1 MAKHKKKKSPPTPDP
16 EDSKKKENVEEKQ
29 DIPPTENVEPSKE
42 DARTEEEKSETKR
55 KLDKLFWLRIALA
68 VLAGTAATFLFDTI
82 EGEERRWTSIGF
94 MIVIF
99 IVSIGIAKGMN
110 LKLPKSDRK
119 KIITQALGSYI
130 FLYLFMWIVSYT
142 LVNVNTDTITSIP
155 FP

>member
-1 MAKHKKKKSPPTPDP
+1 LAKHKKNKSPPTPDP
-16 EDSKKKENVEEKQ
+16 DNSKEKENVEEKQ
-29 DIPPTENVEPSKE
+29 DTPPTEKVESSKE
-42 DARTEEEKSETKR
+42 DIRSEEEKSETKR

-68 VLAGTAATFLFDTI
+68 VLAGTAATFLFDSI

-99 IVSIGIAKGMN
+99 IISIGIAKSMN
-110 LKLPKSDRK
+110 MKLPKSDRK
-119 KIITQALGSYI
+119 KIVTQAIGSYI

-142 LVNVNTDTITSIP
+142 LVNVNNETITSIP